1 MAETPARKPL
11 PRPLPTPC
19 HTTKPFWEAARQG
32 KLALQYDPLAKR
44 YQFWPRPISVITGQ
58 QNLEW
63 RVVSGLGH
71 VYSYTITH
79 VPAAGFEGKTPYIV
93 ALIELDEGVRMIAN
107 MINVR
112 PEGMNIGMRVKVD
125 FEKLSDE
132 INFFAFEPTE

>member
-11 PRPLPTPC
+11 PRPLPIPC
-19 HTTKPFWEAARQG
+19 RTTKPFWEAAWQG
-32 KLALQYDPLAKR
+32 QLALQYDPVAER
-44 YQFWPRPISVITGQ
+44 YQFWPRPSSVVTGQ

-63 RVVSGLGH
+63 RVVSGLGR

-79 VPAAGFEGKTPYIV
+79 VPAAGFEGKTPYPV
-93 ALIELDEGVRMIAN
+93 ALIELDEGVRMIAK

-112 PEGMNIGMRVKVD
+112 PEGMTIGMRVKVA

-132 INFFAFEPTE
+132 INFFAFEPAE